1 MTIQKSEHLN
11 ELFAALSKLQGKIE
25 KAKKDQA
32 GYKNNYKFADLSQ
45 YIDLSQDLLAENGLV
60 VLQLPTCME
69 IIEITKEVVD
79 DKTRI
84 HSFHTVKIP
93 KQTIITWIGHESGQF
108 ISGAMD
114 ILVEKLA
121 GMSWGQSTGSAITYG
136 RRYSRAGA
144 LGMTQED
151 DDNQKQ
157 PEVKKQSGRTNS
169 KNEPQPK
176 IDINMAQNLAQL
188 LQGDAERL
196 EKTLQ
201 WAKASKIEE
210 LTVSQYETVLRRIEE
225 DSKAKVEKT
234 EQPATGLIRTI
245 LDTSQLIAEHQV
257 NFIKR
262 LVTPE
267 RLLKVLQD
275 YKLTRLE
282 EMTIKDFNLLTDAL
296 RIEAHPPTSQPKP
309 VEQEQAA

>member
-1 MTIQKSEHLN
+1 
-11 ELFAALSKLQGKIE
+11 
-25 KAKKDQA
+25 
-32 GYKNNYKFADLSQ
+32 
-45 YIDLSQDLLAENGLV
+45 
-60 VLQLPTCME
+60 
-69 IIEITKEVVD
+69 
-79 DKTRI
+79 
-84 HSFHTVKIP
+84 
-93 KQTIITWIGHESGQF
+93 
-108 ISGAMD
+108 MD

-157 PEVKKQSGRTNS
+157 QEVKKTSGRTNS

-176 IDINMAQNLAQL
+176 IEPNMAHNLAQL
-188 LQGDAERL
+188 LQGDTERL
-196 EKTLQ
+196 RKTLE
-201 WAKASKIEE
+201 WAKVSKIEE
-210 LTVSQYETVLRRIEE
+210 LTVSQYETVIRRIEE
-225 DSKAKVEKT
+225 DSKAKVEKPSQPST
-234 EQPATGLIRTI
+234 EIIRTV

-282 EMTIKDFNLLTDAL
+282 EMTIKDFNGLTDAL
-296 RIEAHPPTSQPKP
+296 RVEALPDTYQPKQVVKD
-309 VEQEQAA
+309 VETLPDQQVA